1 MKSSYLTACLVSVA
15 LSASS
20 TAFSAPPLGGS
31 PVTKYDTTRDHAQGS
46 VCISG
51 ACSGFFAETKDANG
65 VLTGTVEAYYLAGPT
80 LTFLYCEGPEYANI
94 VSVNP
99 GNGATTVNATLDPSA
114 PGCTGTYGATLRVS
128 FTGTPDGSYSSTNSG
143 DGKSEVPGLT
153 QTYRFY
159 GAVFSE
165 AFTGTN
171 GFITGVMPGTALSNR
186 ITDVTKAK

>member
-1 MKSSYLTACLVSVA
+1 MKFSYLTACLASVA
-15 LSASS
+15 LGASS

-31 PVTKYDTTRDHAQGS
+31 PVTKFGTTTDYAQGS
-46 VCISG
+46 VCVSG
-51 ACSGFFAETKDANG
+51 ACSGFAAETKDANG
-65 VLTGTVEAYYLAGPT
+65 VLTGTVEAYYLAGPA
-80 LTFLYCEGPEYANI
+80 LTFLYCQGPEYANV

-114 PGCTGTYGATLRVS
+114 PGCTGNYGATLHVS

-171 GFITGVMPGTALSNR
+171 GFMTGVMPGTALSNR
-186 ITDVTKAK
+186 ITDITKVK